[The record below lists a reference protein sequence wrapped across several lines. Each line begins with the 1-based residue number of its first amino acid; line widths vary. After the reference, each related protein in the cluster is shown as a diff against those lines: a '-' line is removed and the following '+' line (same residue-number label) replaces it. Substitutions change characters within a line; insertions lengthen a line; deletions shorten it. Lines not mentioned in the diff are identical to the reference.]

1 MASVRVC
8 LLIIF
13 CPWAKALSIINI
25 FIQTYIVGEWASKS
39 VQSGIQKPFLVELH
53 LNIFSIL
60 KCCFVEF
67 SSSIIIFYRRNCS
80 SIITK
85 GSKAIAKNL
94 YQQKQMKG
102 SNFKK
107 EKNSPKPNSFFQ
119 NWTADF
125 CDLQDAQTYI
135 WSSISSCLPLSTP
148 GHNSSQFH
156 QFFLSNI
163 LDSE

>member
-1 MASVRVC
+1 MSKQVSSVWHTKTILSWIASEYFLNFEMLFCRIFKFNHYFLQKE
-8 LLIIF
+8 LLL
-13 CPWAKALSIINI
+13 P
-25 FIQTYIVGEWASKS
+25 
-39 VQSGIQKPFLVELH
+39 
-53 LNIFSIL
+53 
-60 KCCFVEF
+60 
-67 SSSIIIFYRRNCS
+67 
-80 SIITK
+80 IITK

-102 SNFKK
+102 SNFKE

-125 CDLQDAQTYI
+125 CDLQDVQTYI

-156 QFFLSNI
+156 QFILSNI